1 MRCRLSIRGLM
12 IATAAVAVALASGVW
27 YLGQTPWAKECRQR
41 ALNHGMS
48 EGIWIENT
56 RLSEQGRATILSLGP
71 GRYGLEILDP
81 YPPERPKSPKAA
93 EEFDRRCAE
102 TTAICSDRAAYHRR
116 MRQKW
121 LRAATHPWESVPPD
135 PPLPFPIEPDYV
147 RDVSI

>member
-1 MRCRLSIRGLM
+1 MRFRLTIRGLM
-12 IATAAVAVALASGVW
+12 IATAAVAVALAVGVW
-27 YLGQTPWAKECRQR
+27 NRGPTPWVKECRQR

-56 RLSEQGRATILSLGP
+56 KLSEQGRTWILSLGP

-81 YPPERPKSPKAA
+81 YPPERPKDPKGA

-102 TTAICSDRAAYHRR
+102 TTAICRDRAAYHRR

-121 LRAATHPWESVPPD
+121 LRAASHPWESVPPD
-135 PPLPFPIEPDYV
+135 PPPPFPIEPDSV